1 LTQLSAP
8 LFKTEEQ
15 TTVALNHLN
24 TVDYN
29 PYLRAAMKH
38 SVLIFCAILLGVFL
52 PYGADYTYLIRYNL
66 IIMLLFAFL
75 SIKVEAKMLTRMHG
89 VIALVNLLVPIV
101 LYFIFLPLGATF
113 ALTAFS
119 MSVAPTAAGA
129 PILAQFLRTDIGFV
143 TTSVVVNSPL
153 MAIAIPVLLP
163 LLVPVDQPI
172 AINEVLLPVMSIIG
186 FLW

>member
-1 LTQLSAP
+1 
-8 LFKTEEQ
+8 
-15 TTVALNHLN
+15 
-24 TVDYN
+24 
-29 PYLRAAMKH
+29 
-38 SVLIFCAILLGVFL
+38 
-52 PYGADYTYLIRYNL
+52 
-66 IIMLLFAFL
+66 
-75 SIKVEAKMLTRMHG
+75 MLTRMHG